1 MQFPRIAAIS
11 QDFPPRYG
19 GVWQGP
25 GALSTPGGAASLRA
39 EVNLKLAVPLVLGL
53 AIGLA
58 ACAGSS
64 PGGSGSASAAPAA
77 AAIAPAQSPRPASLA
92 SRGMRHYEYVFPDGA
107 MYVYD
112 IDHGNR
118 LVQRVRLPGVV
129 GVRGVAASPRTHMLY
144 ISYGSD
150 GGPGATGH
158 LLGYD
163 LLKGAVVLRRT
174 YQRGIDS
181 MAISTDG
188 RRIYMPDGALSPDGV
203 WSVIDARSGNVLGT
217 INAGRSPHDTVVG
230 LSGSRVYLG
239 GRNHPYLEVASTA
252 TDRVIRRIG
261 PLRSGV
267 RPFTINGRE
276 TIAYT
281 TATGFLGFQASS
293 ITTGRVL
300 FTVTF
305 GTRFG
310 WNPATFSLAP
320 SHGISLSPN
329 ERQLWVL
336 DAPNNYVHV
345 FDVSRMP
352 SVAPSLIAN
361 VKLAHPL
368 TNDGW
373 LQHSRGGC
381 LVYVG
386 DSGDVLSAR
395 TFRPVA
401 FLPPLRHTKEMLEI
415 DWSRG
420 APVATTS
427 RAGLGYVRR
436 GVDPPAPRC
445 GA

>member
-1 MQFPRIAAIS
+1 MLP
-11 QDFPPRYG
+11 
-19 GVWQGP
+19 V
-25 GALSTPGGAASLRA
+25 LSTDGRRGSLGPSVKA
-39 EVNLKLAVPLVLGL
+39 KLAVAILGL
-53 AIGLA
+53 AVCLGG
-58 ACAGSS
+58 CAGSG
-64 PGGSGSASAAPAA
+64 PNGSTAAGVAPAA
-77 AAIAPAQSPRPASLA
+77 AVSSAQNPRIVSRA
-92 SRGMRHYEYVFPDGA
+92 SRGIRHYAYVFPDGA

-112 IDHGNR
+112 SDHGNR

-129 GVRGVAASPRTHMLY
+129 GVRGVVASPRTHMLY
-144 ISYGSD
+144 VSYGSD

-163 LLKGAVVLRRT
+163 LLTGAVVLRRT
-174 YQRGIDS
+174 YRRGIDS

-188 RRIYMPDGALSPDGV
+188 KLIYMPDGALSPDGV
-203 WSVIDARSGNVLGT
+203 WSVITARSGNVVGT
-217 INAGRSPHDTVVG
+217 ITAGRSPHDTVVG
-230 LSGSRVYLG
+230 LSGTRVYLG
-239 GRNHPYLEVASTA
+239 GRNYPYLEVASTA

-261 PLRSGV
+261 PLKSGV

-300 FTVTF
+300 FTQSF
-305 GTRFG
+305 GPRFR

-320 SHGISLSPN
+320 SHGISLSPD

-345 FDVSRMP
+345 FDVSGMP
-352 SVAPSLIAN
+352 RSAPSLIAN

-373 LQHSRGGC
+373 LQHSRSGC

-386 DSGDVLSAR
+386 DSGDVLSTR

-401 FLPPLRHTKEMLEI
+401 FLPSLRYTKEMLEI
-415 DWSRG
+415 DWRRG
-420 APVATTS
+420 MPVATTS

-436 GVDPPAPRC
+436 GADPPPPRC
-445 GA
+445 